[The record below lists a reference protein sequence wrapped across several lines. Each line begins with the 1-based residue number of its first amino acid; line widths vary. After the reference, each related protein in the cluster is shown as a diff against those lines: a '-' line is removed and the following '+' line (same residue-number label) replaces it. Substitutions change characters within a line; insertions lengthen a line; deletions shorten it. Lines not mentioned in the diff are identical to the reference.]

1 MQAKGAVAAFAALGQ
16 EHRLAVFRMLME
28 AGPAG
33 MRAGEIA
40 ERLGTPASSLSGHL
54 ATLERAGLL
63 QSWRVQ
69 RAIYYAV
76 DVAGTRDLVTFLT
89 RDCCRGHPE
98 ICGFDHGD
106 GCDETTAGAVPC
118 PPAAARSGPKDVP

>member
-16 EHRLAVFRMLME
+16 DHRLAVFRMLME

-40 ERLGTPASSLSGHL
+40 ERLSVPASSLSGHL

-69 RAIYYAV
+69 RAIFYAV
-76 DVAGTRDLVTFLT
+76 DVAGTRELVTFLT
-89 RDCCRGHPE
+89 RDCCRGNPE
-98 ICGFDHGD
+98 ICGFDDAD
-106 GCDETTAGAVPC
+106 GCDETTAGPGPC
-118 PPAAARSGPKDVP
+118 PPTAARSRHEDLP

>member
-1 MQAKGAVAAFAALGQ
+1 MQPKGAVAAFAALGQ

-63 QSWRVQ
+63 HSWRVQ
-69 RAIYYAV
+69 RSIFYAV
-76 DVAGTRDLVTFLT
+76 DVAGTRELITFLT
-89 RDCCRGHPE
+89 HDCCGGRPE
-98 ICGFDHGD
+98 LCGWDPLATAD
-106 GCDETTAGAVPC
+106 STTAAPID
-118 PPAAARSGPKDVP
+118 PAPRQGGSDG